1 MNSALPGYSKVTIF
15 ILLSPGVLPVAMASQ
30 DVSSTLNLFLRAA
43 QSNSG
48 QRMIDSDCSE
58 LRTLAENRDA
68 NFSRYSKE
76 AESFLQA
83 RCGAKSKGSPVHEDQ
98 EPPQST
104 TPDLQDSV
112 WDGTALCQTADE
124 RVLHCEHRGENGR
137 GMFVYA
143 GQPSLENSPSL
154 VCAHFEATYR
164 SPFELEQQV
173 AARCVVTA
181 FDWRYESQRSDAL
194 GIKTWLASR
203 VNHSPLQIPAALKK
217 QCAAVF
223 PDALYCT
230 PTLIV
235 FPESDS
241 TRVGVCQLKTH
252 DRVFGLGA
260 LLRIGSWNSRWECES
275 KSTLLPDEDER
286 LSVEERSCVPDHL
299 GQQMTPFCRLPYMP
313 VARKPLRT
321 YIETR

>member
-1 MNSALPGYSKVTIF
+1 MNSALPGYAKATIS
-15 ILLSPGVLPVAMASQ
+15 ILISAGVLPVAMASQ
-30 DVSSTLNLFLRAA
+30 DVSSALNLFLRAA

-48 QRMIDSDCSE
+48 QRMSDSDCSE
-58 LRTLAENRDA
+58 LRAIAENSDT
-68 NFSRYSKE
+68 NFSRFKKE
-76 AESFLQA
+76 AESFLQV
-83 RCGAKSKGSPVHEDQ
+83 RCGNERRGSLAYEDSI
-98 EPPQST
+98 PPQAAN
-104 TPDLQDSV
+104 PDLQDTV

-143 GQPSLENSPSL
+143 GQSLLENSPSL

-173 AARCVVTA
+173 AARCVVTE
-181 FDWRYESQRSDAL
+181 FDWRYEAQRSDAL
-194 GIKTWLASR
+194 GIKNWLASR
-203 VNHSPLQIPAALKK
+203 VNHSPLQIPDALKK

-241 TRVGVCQLKTH
+241 TRVGVCQLKTY

-275 KSTLLPDEDER
+275 KSTLLPDKDDR

-299 GQQMTPFCRLPYMP
+299 GRQMTPFCRFPYMP